1 MGRLFIGRRHL
12 APTKHGGRVPR
23 TNDWTGRR
31 ARSVAY
37 ALISAGLLAMIAPRA
52 AAQWT
57 TRGSPSDKGWRFAVT
72 PYLWFAGLKG
82 DIGVGPLVS
91 SVDLSPG
98 DVLDALQ
105 FAAMGYGEVRRQ
117 WFVGGIDALYVSVGG
132 AKAIVFRGDTGSFNL
147 SNRQTILQPFVGY
160 SVGNAT
166 WTLDVLAGA
175 RYWRERA
182 ELSVDRSNGRSVDY
196 TNTLDWWDATGGL
209 RLTGTI
215 VPRVRFTAGG
225 DAGGGGA
232 KSDWQLH
239 GDVGYDVSSR
249 WTVGI
254 TYRFLSVDYTKTYF
268 VQDVDMKG
276 FVLAGTYH
284 F

>member
-1 MGRLFIGRRHL
+1 VRRLTH
-12 APTKHGGRVPR
+12 
-23 TNDWTGRR
+23 
-31 ARSVAY
+31 
-37 ALISAGLLAMIAPRA
+37 ALIALCVLIVA
-52 AAQWT
+52 ARPGSAQWT

-72 PYLWFAGLKG
+72 PYLWLAGLKG
-82 DIGVGPLVS
+82 EVGVGPLTS
-91 SVDLSPG
+91 NVDLSPS
-98 DVLDALQ
+98 DILDHLQ
-105 FAAMGYGEVRRQ
+105 FAASAYGEVRRQ

-175 RYWRERA
+175 RYWRTRA
-182 ELSVDRSNGRSVDY
+182 ELTVDRPNGQSRDFTS
-196 TNTLDWWDATGGL
+196 TTDWWDALGGL
-209 RLTGTI
+209 RLTGSI
-215 VPRVRFTAGG
+215 VPHVRFTAGG

-232 KSDWQLH
+232 NSDWQLH

-249 WTVGI
+249 WTVGVA
-254 TYRFLSVDYTKTYF
+254 YRFLSVDYRKTL

-276 FVLAGTYH
+276 FVVAGTYH

>member
-1 MGRLFIGRRHL
+1 MTRVRRF
-12 APTKHGGRVPR
+12 
-23 TNDWTGRR
+23 
-31 ARSVAY
+31 ARPLI
-37 ALISAGLLAMIAPRA
+37 ALCLITLPAARA

-57 TRGSPSDKGWRFAVT
+57 TRGAPADKGWRFAVT
-72 PYLWFAGLKG
+72 PYLWLAGLKG
-82 DIGVGPLVS
+82 EVGVGPLTS
-91 SVDLSPG
+91 NVDLSPG
-98 DVLDALQ
+98 DILDHLQ
-105 FAAMGYGEVRRQ
+105 FAASAYGEVRRQ

-147 SNRQTILQPFVGY
+147 TNRLTILQPFVGY

-166 WTLDVLAGA
+166 WTLDMLAGA
-175 RYWRERA
+175 RYWRTKDK
-182 ELSVDRSNGRSVDY
+182 LSVDRANGQSREF
-196 TNTLDWWDATGGL
+196 TNTIDWWDALGGL
-209 RLTGTI
+209 RLTGI
-215 VPRVRFTAGG
+215 IIPHLRFTAGG

-249 WTVGI
+249 WTVGVS
-254 TYRFLSVDYTKTYF
+254 YRFLSVDYSKTNF

-276 FVLAGTYH
+276 FLLAGTYH

>member
-1 MGRLFIGRRHL
+1 MERMRR
-12 APTKHGGRVPR
+12 V
-23 TNDWTGRR
+23 
-31 ARSVAY
+31 ARMLIWLC
-37 ALISAGLLAMIAPRA
+37 ALMVSARPAK
-52 AAQWT
+52 AQWT
-57 TRGSPSDKGWRFAVT
+57 TRGAASNKGWRFAVT

-82 DIGVGPLVS
+82 DVGIGPLVS

-98 DVLDALQ
+98 DILDHLQ
-105 FAAMGYGEVRRQ
+105 FAASLYGEVRRQ
-117 WFVGGIDALYVSVGG
+117 WFVGGIDALYVSVGD
-132 AKAIVFRGDTGSFNL
+132 AKAIVFRGDTGSFNI

-175 RYWRERA
+175 RYWHSKDQLR
-182 ELSVDRSNGRSVDY
+182 VDRPNGQSRDFTTTV
-196 TNTLDWWDATGGL
+196 DWWDALGGL
-209 RLTGTI
+209 RLTGSI
-215 VPRVRFTAGG
+215 VPRLRFTAGG

-232 KSDWQLH
+232 KSDWQIH
-239 GDVGYDVSSR
+239 GDVGYDVSR
-249 WTVGI
+249 VWTVGLS
-254 TYRFLSVDYTKTYF
+254 YRFLSVDYSKTNF

>member
-1 MGRLFIGRRHL
+1 MSACLNSLF
-12 APTKHGGRVPR
+12 
-23 TNDWTGRR
+23 
-31 ARSVAY
+31 
-37 ALISAGLLAMIAPRA
+37 SASAHS
-52 AAQWT
+52 QWT

-72 PYLWFAGLKG
+72 PYLWLAGLKG
-82 DIGVGPLVS
+82 DVGVGPLVS
-91 SVDLSPG
+91 SIDLSPS
-98 DVLDALQ
+98 DILDHLQ
-105 FAAMGYGEVRRQ
+105 FAASLYGEVRRQ

-147 SNRQTILQPFVGY
+147 ANRQTILNPFVGY

-166 WTLDVLAGA
+166 WTLDVLAGT
-175 RYWRERA
+175 RYWRSKDR
-182 ELSVDRSNGRSVDY
+182 LTVDRPNGQSRDFTS
-196 TNTLDWWDATGGL
+196 TIDWWDALGGV
-209 RLTGTI
+209 RLTGII
-215 VPRVRFTAGG
+215 VPRLRFTAGG

-249 WTVGI
+249 WTVGVA
-254 TYRFLSVDYTKTYF
+254 YRFLSVDYSKTSF
-268 VQDVDMKG
+268 TQDVDMKG

>member
-1 MGRLFIGRRHL
+1 MRRF
-12 APTKHGGRVPR
+12 ARVLV
-23 TNDWTGRR
+23 
-31 ARSVAY
+31 AVCAVSV
-37 ALISAGLLAMIAPRA
+37 PVQQA

-57 TRGSPSDKGWRFAVT
+57 TRGAPSNKGWRFAVT
-72 PYLWFAGLKG
+72 PYLWLAGLKG
-82 DIGVGPLVS
+82 EVGVGPLTS
-91 SVDLSPG
+91 NVDLSFG
-98 DVLDALQ
+98 DILDHLQ
-105 FAAMGYGEVRRQ
+105 FAAMAYGEVRRQ
-117 WFVGGIDALYVSVGG
+117 WFVGGIDAFYVSVGD

-147 SNRQTILQPFVGY
+147 SERLTILNPFVGY

-175 RYWRERA
+175 RYWRTKTK
-182 ELSVDRSNGRSVDY
+182 LNVDRPNGQSRQF
-196 TNTLDWWDATGGL
+196 TNTIDWWDALGGL
-209 RLTGTI
+209 RLTGSI

-232 KSDWQLH
+232 KNDWQLH

-249 WTVGI
+249 WTVGVS
-254 TYRFLSVDYTKTYF
+254 YRFLSVDYSKTNF
-268 VQDVDMKG
+268 LLDADLKG

>member
-1 MGRLFIGRRHL
+1 MSICLDTLF
-12 APTKHGGRVPR
+12 T
-23 TNDWTGRR
+23 
-31 ARSVAY
+31 S
-37 ALISAGLLAMIAPRA
+37 SAG
-52 AAQWT
+52 AQWT

-72 PYLWFAGLKG
+72 PYLWLAGLEG
-82 DIGVGPLVS
+82 DVGVGPLTS
-91 SVDLSPG
+91 HVDLSPA
-98 DVLDALQ
+98 DILDALQ
-105 FAAMGYGEVRRQ
+105 FAASAYGEVRRQ

-175 RYWRERA
+175 RYWRSRN
-182 ELSVDRSNGRSVDY
+182 ELSVDRPNGRSVDR
-196 TNTLDWWDATGGL
+196 TLLTDWWDATGGL

-215 VPRVRFTAGG
+215 IPRLRFTAGG

-254 TYRFLSVDYTKTYF
+254 VYRFLSVDYSKTNF
-268 VQDVDMKG
+268 LQDVDMKG
-276 FVLAGTYH
+276 LVLAGTYH